1 MDDSSPLA
9 LAPRLDAQLA
19 LLIQGTCPC
28 HPEWGLVAQLRAAL
42 TYPDIRPT
50 EHWQLL

>member
-1 MDDSSPLA
+1 MEDSSPLEP
-9 LAPRLDAQLA
+9 APRVASQLT
-19 LLIQGTCPC
+19 LLIQGARPC
-28 HPEWGLVAQLRAAL
+28 HPECGVVGQLRAAL